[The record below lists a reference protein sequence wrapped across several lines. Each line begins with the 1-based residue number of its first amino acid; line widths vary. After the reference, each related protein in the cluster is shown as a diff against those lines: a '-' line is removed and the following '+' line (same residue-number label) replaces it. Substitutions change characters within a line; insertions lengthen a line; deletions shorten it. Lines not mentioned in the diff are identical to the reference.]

1 MKRLFFFI
9 MAVALLAACQNNK
22 AKYFFTEGFIYGTVY
37 HVTYESPKGELLD
50 SGIVAAMKALDN
62 SLSTF
67 NKQSTLSKINS
78 NEQLLTDSMF
88 DEVFEK
94 SVLISGL
101 TSGALDPTVAPLVNA
116 WGFGF
121 KQKEQVTPALIDS
134 LLQFSALQFIHVEGN
149 TVVKK
154 DARTMLDFSA
164 IAKGYAV
171 DLVARYLDLQ
181 GCKNYMVEIG
191 GELVVKG
198 KNPTANP
205 WRIGINEPND
215 DEPAVADEFQAILAL
230 SDRAMATSGNY
241 RNFYEEEGKKY
252 AHTIDPKTGFPVQH
266 SLLSATVLAN
276 HCITADAFA
285 TAFMVMGWE
294 KTIELCQTI
303 DSIDVFL
310 IVDDG
315 QGGYEVKTTAG
326 FERYLAE

>member
-1 MKRLFFFI
+1 M
-9 MAVALLAACQNNK
+9 AACQNNK
-22 AKYFFTEGFIYGTVY
+22 AKYFFTEGFMYGTVY

-101 TSGALDPTVAPLVNA
+101 TGGAFDPTVAPLVNA

-121 KQKEQVTPALIDS
+121 KQKEQITPALIDS
-134 LLQFSALQFIHVEGN
+134 LLQFSALQFIHVEEN

-171 DLVARYLDLQ
+171 DLVARYLDAQ

-198 KNPTANP
+198 KNPTGND

-241 RNFYEEEGKKY
+241 RNFYEEDGKKY

-294 KTIELCQTI
+294 KTLELCQTI

-315 QGGYEVKTTAG
+315 KGGYEVKTTAG